1 MKKLERLKLNQL
13 SREELKKRELN
24 QIKGGTGECCGC
36 GCYYQF
42 EQGSSTS
49 DNYSANI
56 AQGYS
61 ISYGGNVACGTTIPQ
76 GPGTC

>member
-24 QIKGGTGECCGC
+24 QLKGGTGECCGC
-36 GCYYQF
+36 YYQF
-42 EQGSSTS
+42 ENGAGTAE
-49 DNYSANI
+49 NYSANI

-61 ISYGGNVACGTTIPQ
+61 KSYGGNVTCGTSIPS